1 MRLHRK
7 PVSSARV
14 WKVQLVG
21 LFFTTA
27 LSGLFPSFSNAQ
39 SAAASDAQ
47 EGAKGASPQAFCV
60 GPAGSTAKP
69 LAGMNHWSYGLA
81 NLDRYYKRD
90 PKYPPK
96 FWLQEAIGDFN
107 YVIGHNPGST
117 HPFLAEVHMQRAHAL
132 TLSGKGDAAWPDY
145 VRAIQLNPNLPKAY
159 LDLARSYAESGLRA
173 EALDTA
179 TQGLRCL
186 PSNKALQQA
195 YVKYGGKLPYPSPV
209 ARAQK
214 AEPDAASKE
223 ALDQRP
229 SPVESGEDGARR
241 IDSADKAASA
251 TGEGVDSVPPAESEA
266 TKAQDERTVL
276 ERGCRFCPPD
286 EIQQRWRESFQ
297 TGQ

>member
-14 WKVQLVG
+14 WKVQWVG
-21 LFFTTA
+21 LFFATA
-27 LSGLFPSFSNAQ
+27 LSGLLPSFANAQ
-39 SAAASDAQ
+39 SATASDAG

-60 GPAGSTAKP
+60 GAAGSTASP
-69 LAGMNHWSYGLA
+69 LAGMNHWSYGLK

-107 YVIGHNPGST
+107 YVIGHNQGSA

-132 TLSGKGDAAWPDY
+132 TLSGKTDAAWPDY
-145 VRAIQLNPNLPKAY
+145 VRAIQLNPNIPKAY

-179 TQGLRCL
+179 TRGLRCL
-186 PSNKALQQA
+186 PSNKSLQQA
-195 YVKYGGKLPYPSPV
+195 YVKYGGKLPYPAPV
-209 ARAQK
+209 VRAQQ
-214 AEPDAASKE
+214 AEPGAASKE
-223 ALDQRP
+223 ALNQQP
-229 SPVESGEDGARR
+229 TPVESGDDDPRR
-241 IDSADKAASA
+241 TDSADHAASTTEERA
-251 TGEGVDSVPPAESEA
+251 DPVPPAESDA
-266 TKAQDERTVL
+266 AKTQDEQTVL
-276 ERGCRFCPPD
+276 ERACRFCPPD